1 MKQDI
6 LVIDDDKSFGWL
18 IEKILKD
25 QFKVVNVGGGIS
37 AMKWLS
43 EGNIPK
49 LILSD
54 FNLPVIDGIAFKEKL
69 NQSGS
74 FRSIPFILISAIL
87 DDNLLAKS
95 KIAGISYCLQKPFD
109 PQELR
114 DSINSVLAYHKPVS
128 LANG

>member
-1 MKQDI
+1 MKYDI

-25 QFKVVNVGGGIS
+25 QFKVINVGGGIS

-43 EGNIPK
+43 EGNLPHV
-49 LILSD
+49 ILSD
-54 FNLPVIDGIAFKEKL
+54 FNLPVIDGIAFKDKL

-74 FRSIPFILISAIL
+74 FRNIPFILISAIL

-95 KIAGISYCLQKPFD
+95 KNAGISYCLLKPFD
-109 PQELR
+109 PQKLKEI
-114 DSINSVLAYHKPVS
+114 INNVLTHRKPLSV
-128 LANG
+128 ANG

>member
-6 LVIDDDKSFGWL
+6 LVIDDDKSFGRL

-25 QFKVVNVGGGIS
+25 QFNVINVGGGIS

-43 EGNIPK
+43 DGNLPQ

-54 FNLPVIDGIAFKEKL
+54 FNLPVIDGIAFKDKL

-74 FRSIPFILISAIL
+74 FRSIPFILISAVL
-87 DDNLLAKS
+87 DDTLLAKS
-95 KIAGISYCLQKPFD
+95 KSVGISHCLQKPFD

-114 DSINSVLAYHKPVS
+114 DRISNVLTNHKPVS
-128 LANG
+128 IAHG

>member
-1 MKQDI
+1 MKHDI

-25 QFKVVNVGGGIS
+25 QFNVINVGGGIS

-43 EGNIPK
+43 EGNLPQ
-49 LILSD
+49 LILCD
-54 FNLPVIDGIAFKEKL
+54 FNLPVIDGIAFKDKL

-74 FRSIPFILISAIL
+74 FRGIPFILISAIL
-87 DDNLLAKS
+87 DDNLLSDS
-95 KIAGISYCLQKPFD
+95 KRAEISHCLQKPFD

-114 DSINSVLAYHKPVS
+114 DTINKVLTNHKPLS
-128 LANG
+128 IANG